1 MSTEPPRGPCRA
13 ARRGNPVPNGWQQ
26 SPPGLPT
33 HLIEYYEHKYTITG
47 GRFLIIIGGRLAG
60 AGMWP
65 ARRVFNKAGRL
76 HNKELIIISHQRL
89 LYVRSAY
96 WYAHR

>member
-13 ARRGNPVPNGWQQ
+13 ARRRNPVPNGWQQ
-26 SPPGLPT
+26 SPPGSPT

-47 GRFLIIIGGRLAG
+47 GGGRFLIIIGGRLAG
-60 AGMWP
+60 TGMCP

-76 HNKELIIISHQRL
+76 H
-89 LYVRSAY
+89 
-96 WYAHR
+96 